1 MEKTL
6 ENHIIM
12 CWKEKEKVKLLQKRV
27 DALYLIIIV
36 FLILEICKLLF

>member
-12 CWKEKEKVKLLQKRV
+12 CWKEREKVKLLQKRV
-27 DALYLIIIV
+27 DALYIIV
-36 FLILEICKLLF
+36 WAFIILEICKVLF